1 MVDASAHVELRG
13 IAKSYAGVPA
23 VSDVSL
29 TIARGSVH
37 CLVGEN
43 GAGKSTLGKL
53 VCGAISP
60 DQGEL
65 FVSGEPV
72 RFHSP
77 HDAISRGL
85 VLISQELSVLPARSA
100 LENVFLG
107 STSTRAGFLLDHAAM
122 RRRYD
127 ELVARTG
134 FDVPADVQAGDL
146 NLASQQKLEIMR
158 ALARDASLIVMD
170 EPTAALSREEAGSLL
185 DVVRDLSRSGT
196 TVVLVSH
203 FLEDVLAVADTV
215 SVMRDG
221 YRVRTDPPADLDV
234 DTLVTAML
242 GKLADVSFPVKKLP
256 ADDAPVVLETIKLGR
271 ANVVRDASLQV
282 RAGEIVGL
290 AGLMGSGRS
299 ELARLVFGADRA
311 TSGQVLL
318 DGQVL
323 RMTGPGD
330 AIKAGIAMLP
340 ESRKLQGLHLTASL
354 QQNIALPHLSSLST
368 AGVVSKR
375 QENERTLEALQRFGV
390 DLSKAAQPAE
400 SLSGGNQQRLLF
412 AKWLLEQP
420 RLLIIDE
427 PTRGVDVGGKR
438 AIYELISELAVQGLP
453 VLLISSELEE
463 IVGLAHRVLVM
474 RSGRLTAE
482 ITGPDV
488 NESVVLSAVFG
499 RVEGEPAA

>member
-1 MVDASAHVELRG
+1 MIDRSAHVELRG

-23 VSDVSL
+23 VSGVSL
-29 TIARGSVH
+29 TIARGTVH

-60 DQGEL
+60 DEGEL

-77 HDAISRGL
+77 HDAVSRGL
-85 VLISQELSVLPARSA
+85 VLISQELSALPARSA

-107 STSTRAGFLLDHAAM
+107 STPTRAGLLLDHAAM

-134 FDVPADVQAGDL
+134 FDVPADLLAGDL
-146 NLASQQKLEIMR
+146 NLAGQQKLEIMR

-215 SVMRDG
+215 TVMRDG
-221 YRVRTDPPADLDV
+221 RHVRTAPAADLDV
-234 DTLVTAML
+234 DTLVTAMM

-256 ADDAPVVLETIKLGR
+256 ANDAPVVLETVKLGR

-299 ELARLVFGADRA
+299 ELARLIFGADRA

-323 RMTGPGD
+323 RLTGPRD

-340 ESRKLQGLHLTASL
+340 ESRKLQGLHLRASL
-354 QQNIALPHLSSLST
+354 QQNVALPHLSSLST

-375 QENERTLEALQRFGV
+375 LESERTLETLQRFGV
-390 DLSKAAQPAE
+390 DLSKAGHPAE

-420 RLLIIDE
+420 RLLIVDE

-438 AIYELISELAVQGLP
+438 VIYELISELAAQGLP

-482 ITGPDV
+482 ITEPDV

-499 RVEGEPAA
+499 RLEGEPAA